1 MALLPAAF
9 FGEPN
14 TLFVAL
20 MTDESPMAAKLDFEV
35 LVDRYYASLYRF
47 ALSLTRTE
55 SDARDLTQQTFWL
68 WANKG
73 HQLLDVSK
81 VKSWLFTTLHREF
94 LQTQRRVTRFKHH
107 ELEETPDELPNVA
120 PRVVEEMDGHIVL
133 ECLAGIDPLF
143 QAPVALFYL
152 ESCSYQE
159 IADILHVPL
168 GTVKSR
174 IARGIRQLQQALVQ
188 ADATRRST

>member
-1 MALLPAAF
+1 
-9 FGEPN
+9 
-14 TLFVAL
+14 

-47 ALSLTRTE
+47 ALSLTRQE

-68 WANKG
+68 WAHKG
-73 HQLLDVSK
+73 HQLQDVTK

-94 LQTQRRVTRFKHH
+94 LQSQRRSTRFPHQ
-107 ELEETPDELPNVA
+107 ELEAATEELPSVPA
-120 PRVVEEMDGHIVL
+120 RTVEQLDSHLVL
-133 ECLAGIDPLF
+133 ECLGRIDRLF

-152 ESCSYQE
+152 EAYSYQE
-159 IADILHVPL
+159 IADVLEIPL

-174 IARGIRQLQQALVQ
+174 IARGIRQLQIALV
-188 ADATRRST
+188 DRSGAKKER